1 MHLRVADTSDKRHLS
16 HEHTPHDYPESESTS
31 SCSSMWKHYN
41 LDILIYLPLIYALTM
56 IVWLKY
62 ISFYSHII
70 SGTLNETPLEV
81 TSVKPHFAQ
90 MLDESMQKYHI

>member
-1 MHLRVADTSDKRHLS
+1 
-16 HEHTPHDYPESESTS
+16 
-31 SCSSMWKHYN
+31 
-41 LDILIYLPLIYALTM
+41 M